1 MFKQTPTEF
10 VETIRRKSAS
20 PNDTTTTT
28 QQTKSISKPASFA
41 PTPTRMNEG
50 RDFLNMTN
58 NSEFSEIQPHSL
70 FQRSPIQLADRLS
83 VDSDSIS
90 SSVSTSTSSTY
101 TPSRSTRAVAKPI
114 SYAATP
120 LSKKIRKGHQFF
132 KFKKEDTL

>member
-20 PNDTTTTT
+20 PNDTTATI

-50 RDFLNMTN
+50 RDFFNMTN
-58 NSEFSEIQPHSL
+58 NSEFSEVQPHSL

-90 SSVSTSTSSTY
+90 SGSTSSIY